1 MNTVPNNSIR
11 LRMLP
16 ATLILAAGISACST
30 IRTGAH
36 YDQTVDFS
44 GYQSYSWITANPLIL
59 GDDERSPIS
68 PLTQSYIIRAIAVE
82 VESKGYVF
90 ADSPEEADFI
100 VSYNVGTRERIDSL
114 SYPITYRGD
123 WGWHLYG
130 RNYYTSEVHH
140 RSYTEGT
147 LSIDI
152 FDGKTKQ
159 PIWHGWASKT
169 ITDADRQEP
178 SPVIKKAVAQIF
190 EQFPPG

>member
-1 MNTVPNNSIR
+1 
-11 LRMLP
+11 MLP
-16 ATLILAAGISACST
+16 ATLFLAAGISACST

-44 GYQSYSWITANPLIL
+44 GYQSYSWISANPLIL
-59 GDDERSPIS
+59 GDGERSQIS

-82 VESKGYVF
+82 VESKGFVF
-90 ADSPEEADFI
+90 AGSPDEADFI
-100 VSYNVGTRERIDSL
+100 VSYTVGTREKIDSR
-114 SYPITYRGD
+114 SYPVSYQGY

-130 RNYYTSEVHH
+130 RYYYTNEVHH

-152 FDGKTKQ
+152 FDGKSKQ

-169 ITDADRQEP
+169 ITDADRKEP
-178 SPVIKKAVAQIF
+178 SPIINKAVAQIF